1 MVYIPLRHYEL
12 VVVLSPMLNQEQ
24 QTGAWG
30 RIKDFIST
38 RSADITYEEQWGTRR
53 LAYPIRKGSHQFLEG
68 SYQLTRFSVEAP
80 INRELHTF
88 LRLDDQVLRSLVVT
102 ALPPGIEPETP
113 AQKRAAAAVVA
124 AAAAAAAEARAAAAA
139 AELAANPP
147 PEEPAAEGADSE
159 APAGEAPTAE
169 APAAEP
175 EAVVAEESV
184 AEEPA
189 EEPEAVAAEPV
200 AEAPAA
206 EPEAVVEEPVAEA
219 PAAEPEAV
227 DEAPEAVV
235 EAAAEPEE
243 EAETEA

>member
-1 MVYIPLRHYEL
+1 MTPQCYNFSTSEQVVYIPLRHYEL

-30 RIKDFIST
+30 RIKDFINT
-38 RSADITYEEQWGTRR
+38 RNADITYEEQWGTRR

-68 SYQLTRFSVEAP
+68 SYHLTRFSVETP

-124 AAAAAAAEARAAAAA
+124 TAAAAAAEARAAATA

-147 PEEPAAEGADSE
+147 PEEPAADGADTE
-159 APAGEAPTAE
+159 EPTAE

-175 EAVVAEESV
+175 EAVVAEEPAAETQAAAPDVV
-184 AEEPA
+184 AEELVA
-189 EEPEAVAAEPV
+189 EASAAEP
-200 AEAPAA
+200 
-206 EPEAVVEEPVAEA
+206 
-219 PAAEPEAV
+219 
-227 DEAPEAVV
+227 

>member
-1 MVYIPLRHYEL
+1 MRHYEL

-38 RSADITYEEQWGTRR
+38 RNADITYEEQWGTRR
-53 LAYPIRKGSHQFLEG
+53 LAYPIRKGSHRFLEG
-68 SYQLTRFSVEAP
+68 SYHLTRFSVETP

-147 PEEPAAEGADSE
+147 PEEPAADGADSE
-159 APAGEAPTAE
+159 EPTAE

-175 EAVVAEESV
+175 EAVVVEEPVAEALEAEPEAVVAEESV
-184 AEEPA
+184 AEA
-189 EEPEAVAAEPV
+189 AASEPEAVAEETV
-200 AEAPAA
+200 EEAPAA
-206 EPEAVVEEPVAEA
+206 EPEV
-219 PAAEPEAV
+219 V
-227 DEAPEAVV
+227 DEAPEAIV
-235 EAAAEPEE
+235 EAGAEPEE

>member
-1 MVYIPLRHYEL
+1 
-12 VVVLSPMLNQEQ
+12 MLNQEQ
-24 QTGAWG
+24 QTDAWG
-30 RIKDFIST
+30 RIKNFINT
-38 RSADITYEEQWGTRR
+38 RNADITYEEQWGTRR

-68 SYQLTRFSVEAP
+68 SYHLTRFSVETP

-139 AELAANPP
+139 ADLAANPP
-147 PEEPAAEGADSE
+147 SEELAADGADTE
-159 APAGEAPTAE
+159 VPTAE

-175 EAVVAEESV
+175 EAVD

-189 EEPEAVAAEPV
+189 AGAPPVEPETAAEDPV
-200 AEAPAA
+200 AEAPT
-206 EPEAVVEEPVAEA
+206 
-219 PAAEPEAV
+219 AEPEAV

-235 EAAAEPEE
+235 EAVAEPEE
-243 EAETEA
+243 EAETGA